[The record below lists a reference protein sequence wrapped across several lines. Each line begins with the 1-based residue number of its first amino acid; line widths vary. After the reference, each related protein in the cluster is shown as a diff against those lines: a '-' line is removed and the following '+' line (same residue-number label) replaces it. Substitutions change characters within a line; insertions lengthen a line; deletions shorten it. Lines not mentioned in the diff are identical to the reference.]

1 MEHAQL
7 IDTISSIIEKEPPIN
22 FGGFF
27 CIIEIYIERKVMSFI
42 EVPYLEKV
50 PYPIRFG
57 PTSDKPLPP
66 KYKLVSDRRQII
78 DLDKVVCADTFHGVL
93 IGDDKVEEM
102 SNLDTEFIEFVYGE
116 NIRVAALNPEKY
128 LGLLLNDGTVE
139 RNNKG
144 N

>member
-1 MEHAQL
+1 M
-7 IDTISSIIEKEPPIN
+7 IDTISSIIEKEPPID

-27 CIIEIYIERKVMSFI
+27 CIIEIYIERKVMRFI

-66 KYKLVSDRRQII
+66 RYRLVSDRRQII
-78 DLDKVVCADTFHGVL
+78 DLDKVVCADTVTGVL
-93 IGDDKVEEM
+93 IGDDKDEVM
-102 SNLDTEFIEFVYGE
+102 SNLDAEFIEFVYGE